1 MFMYLPMKE
10 NFNKKCELIRN
21 SVNELRRA
29 REDRGEGS
37 MFNALQP
44 FARPELKTLLGKRI
58 DVLHEFNLD
67 LGNNEKTT
75 ENRWC
80 QGEVLEVYDKVK
92 PTVRVLWDP
101 MPDIDGYSETHETDQ
116 VLMIGKWRK
125 DVEGAW

>member
-44 FARPELKTLLGKRI
+44 FARPELKSLLSKRI

-67 LGNNEKTT
+67 LGNNEK
-75 ENRWC
+75 N
-80 QGEVLEVYDKVK
+80 
-92 PTVRVLWDP
+92 
-101 MPDIDGYSETHETDQ
+101 
-116 VLMIGKWRK
+116 
-125 DVEGAW
+125 